1 MSKGQS
7 LFFVFAALMLLS
19 LSASADEVLLK
30 SGGRVQG
37 DIVSQDKTRVVLQTA
52 YGSVTFDAADI
63 QEVKESSSLEK
74 EIRSELKNLQP
85 SDTASRVKLASKA
98 ADAGLADL
106 SKNIYTQI
114 IAISPDDK
122 DARQALGY
130 VQYEGEWVTLRDKNT
145 HEGLVPYQGQW
156 MKAEERDALRKSEE
170 SNKYFAD
177 FGMSAEDGA
186 SMAQA
191 ISDIDVAIEP
201 RGGYIVRKHVK
212 TLPVKDKP
220 YVYSVDVL
228 NWQRLGVFVGV
239 SFLDSSR
246 KRTTGFGRLEYKVF
260 ATETDALGSN
270 KIGKEL
276 VSETILVKPDMWLRK
291 SDFKYWDT
299 KIGGAYERI
308 VSDGARKAWSDEYF
322 MNNDGILYV
331 LANRDIDALTPPGV
345 YYVEATF
352 TMLDKQKKVGRYVQ
366 YAELR

>member
-1 MSKGQS
+1 MRERGAL
-7 LFFVFAALMLLS
+7 LFAFLALILLGPR
-19 LSASADEVLLK
+19 ASADEIVLK

-37 DIVSQDKTRVVLQTA
+37 DIVSRDDTRVVLQTA
-52 YGSVTFDAADI
+52 YGSVTFDTADI
-63 QEVKESSSLEK
+63 LEVKQSSDLEK
-74 EIRSELKNLQP
+74 EIRAQLKNLQP
-85 SDTASRVKLASKA
+85 SDTATRLKLATKA

-106 SKNIYTQI
+106 SKNIYTQVV
-114 IAISPDDK
+114 AISGDDK
-122 DARQALGY
+122 TARQALGY

-145 HEGLVPYQGQW
+145 HEGLVPYHGQW
-156 MKAEERDALRKSEE
+156 VTAEERDGLRKNEE
-170 SNKYFAD
+170 SGKYFAQ
-177 FGMSAEDGA
+177 FGLSAENGA

-191 ISDIDVAIEP
+191 ISDIDVAVEP

-228 NWQRLGVFVGV
+228 NWQRLGIFVGV
-239 SFLDSSR
+239 SFIDSSR
-246 KRTTGFGRLEYKVF
+246 KRTPGFGRLEYKVY
-260 ATETDALGSN
+260 ATDTDALGSS

-276 VSETILVKPDMWLRK
+276 LSETVVVRPDMWLKK

-299 KIGGAYERI
+299 KIGSPYEKV
-308 VSDGARKAWSDEYF
+308 VSDEARKAWSTDYF
-322 MNNDGILYV
+322 MNNDGILYI